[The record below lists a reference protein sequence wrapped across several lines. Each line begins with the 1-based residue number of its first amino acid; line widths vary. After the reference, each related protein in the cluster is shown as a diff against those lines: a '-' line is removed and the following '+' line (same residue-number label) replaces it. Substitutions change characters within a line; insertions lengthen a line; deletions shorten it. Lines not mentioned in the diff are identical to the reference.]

1 MRPYIIN
8 VSHSS
13 IYRYYSK
20 NTHNSQCIQSGGV
33 VAVDATTARLLYRQT
48 FWGGHRVLIG
58 ARKNAPI
65 AFIID
70 NYFKNVATGFGD
82 KPRQWFTKWR
92 NILSKIVCELNDGL
106 PMSHL
111 FRLKVN
117 INQPQNARFI
127 LYIISTHFENP
138 LWMNIRCMS
147 KNQRYNYQSK
157 PAHQQQFYSTTQ
169 K

>member
-1 MRPYIIN
+1 MCRIAPFIDTIQRIHIIHN
-8 VSHSS
+8 VYTQWWCCCSWCRHRSFAIS
-13 IYRYYSK
+13 ADISRR
-20 NTHNSQCIQSGGV
+20 SQS
-33 VAVDATTARLLYRQT
+33 TNR
-48 FWGGHRVLIG
+48 G
-58 ARKNAPI
+58 AQK
-65 AFIID
+65 FIID

-82 KPRQWFTKWR
+82 KPRQWFSKWR